1 MGQNVRFRDRL
12 RADSALRG
20 AYGDLKLRLAANG
33 LTRAQYTAGKAA
45 FIERASAPA

>member
-1 MGQNVRFRDRL
+1 LRFRDRL

-20 AYGDLKLRLAANG
+20 AYEDLKLRLAAES
-33 LTRAQYTAGKAA
+33 LTRAQYTAGKAE